1 LALLFLL
8 HPFLALCQPVPGQS
22 TNEGFP
28 LAWGAALIEAGG
40 EAVFGEEV
48 VVFPVSGEGAFP
60 IDRAPWL
67 DRFIGRSSYFSSHL
81 ERRKRSVIF

>member
-40 EAVFGEEV
+40 EAVSIELYPASTSKAV
-48 VVFPVSGEGAFP
+48 Q
-60 IDRAPWL
+60 
-67 DRFIGRSSYFSSHL
+67 SS
-81 ERRKRSVIF
+81 